1 MWYKS
6 PFRTEKEASFKVDL
20 HKEVW
25 YDFGLGRGG
34 DIITLAKEIYRTQDI
49 SHVLRCIEDKR
60 TVQKPVI
67 VSCPFE
73 KAYPA
78 FQDLKITPLAN
89 RILLAYLKERCIDL
103 ETAQKVCREAHFKRN
118 GKNYFAIAFPNISG
132 GYEIQNRY
140 FKACIAP
147 KDITCIISTPES
159 RICYIFEGFMDF
171 LSFRPAFP
179 SLEEGDY
186 IVLNS
191 VSNLQKA
198 FSFLSRYDGICCCLD
213 NDTAGKNAVQALKDK
228 YGIRICDLSHEYS
241 GYKDLNEYL
250 CGKNDQPYII

>member
-1 MWYKS
+1 M
-6 PFRTEKEASFKVDL
+6 
-20 HKEVW
+20 
-25 YDFGLGRGG
+25 
-34 DIITLAKEIYRTQDI
+34 AKEIYRTQDI
-49 SHVLRCIEDKR
+49 GYVLQCIEDKR
-60 TVQKPVI
+60 AVLKPVT

-78 FQDLKITPLAN
+78 FQDLKIIPLAN
-89 RILLAYLKERCIDL
+89 RILLTYLKERCIDL
-103 ETAQKVCREAHFKRN
+103 ETARKICREAHFKRN

-132 GYEIQNRY
+132 GYEIRNRY

-147 KDITCIISTPES
+147 KDISRIISTPES

-171 LSFRPAFP
+171 LSFRPAFS

-198 FSFLSRYDGICCCLD
+198 FFPFHDI
-213 NDTAGKNAVQALKDK
+213 TASIVVWTMIPPEKM
-228 YGIRICDLSHEYS
+228 RCRH
-241 GYKDLNEYL
+241 
-250 CGKNDQPYII
+250 

>member
-1 MWYKS
+1 MWNEQHDSILQKEFGFYFSLDNALYPNVWISCGTGISRLVSLPRTS
-6 PFRTEKEASFKVDL
+6 P
-20 HKEVW
+20 
-25 YDFGLGRGG
+25 
-34 DIITLAKEIYRTQDI
+34 
-49 SHVLRCIEDKR
+49 
-60 TVQKPVI
+60 
-67 VSCPFE
+67 VSS
-73 KAYPA
+73 
-78 FQDLKITPLAN
+78 
-89 RILLAYLKERCIDL
+89 
-103 ETAQKVCREAHFKRN
+103 AHRRA
-118 GKNYFAIAFPNISG
+118 GFAIFLRGLWI
-132 GYEIQNRY
+132 
-140 FKACIAP
+140 
-147 KDITCIISTPES
+147 
-159 RICYIFEGFMDF
+159 F

>member
-1 MWYKS
+1 MVQIALQDGKGS
-6 PFRTEKEASFKVDL
+6 LFKVDL
-20 HKEVW
+20 HKELW
-25 YDFGLGRGG
+25 YDFGLGKGG
-34 DIITLAKEIYRTQDI
+34 NIITLAKEIYRTQDI
-49 SHVLRCIEDKR
+49 GYVLQCIEDKR
-60 TVQKPVI
+60 AVLKPI
-67 VSCPFE
+67 TVSCPFE

-78 FQDLKITPLAN
+78 FQDLKIIPLAN
-89 RILLAYLKERCIDL
+89 RILLTYLKERCIDL
-103 ETAQKVCREAHFKRN
+103 ETARKICREAHFKRN

-132 GYEIQNRY
+132 GYEIRNRY

-147 KDITCIISTPES
+147 KNISRIISTPES

-198 FSFLSRYDGICCCLD
+198 FSFLSQYDGIRCCLD
-213 NDTAGKNAVQALKDK
+213 NDTAGKNAVQGFFQPTAPKDCLA
-228 YGIRICDLSHEYS
+228 RS
-241 GYKDLNEYL
+241 GAKDYL
-250 CGKNDQPYII
+250 CR